1 MDSAARLHVLNVVLW
16 TVLSIFSNNYYAEF
30 GATKCSVQTNFA
42 VSKQRLLA
50 NGHGGHV

>member
-16 TVLSIFSNNYYAEF
+16 TVLSILLKYAEL

-42 VSKQRLLA
+42 VSKQRILA